1 MTAVQQILYADDT
14 AAWHG
19 LVQVLGFDAPHPPT
33 PEWAAF
39 HGRGSFAVHAAS
51 EALPAGRV
59 DLQVMVDD
67 LDVAERAL
75 ADFEVSRETMAGVG
89 EILFVSCGITV
100 GVSEG
105 SVAVREGAPLVQPIW
120 FATDLDEPRRILEAL
135 GLRAFI
141 SADGGG
147 WTEMVSDAGNVGLHL
162 ADSPTV
168 GLSFV
173 ADDLHAIAERLRA
186 AGYDATIVDEAF
198 GRTVRLPSPEEGEGG
213 DEVWINEPQRDLYGY
228 HQMT

>member
-1 MTAVQQILYADDT
+1 MTAVQQIQYADDT

-19 LVQVLGFDAPHPPT
+19 LAQVLGFAAPYPPT
-33 PEWAAF
+33 PGWAEF

-59 DLQVMVDD
+59 DLQLLVDD

-75 ADFEVSRETMAGVG
+75 ADFDVSRETMAGVG

-105 SVAVREGAPLVQPIW
+105 SVPAREGAPLVQPIW
-120 FATDLDEPRRILEAL
+120 FATDLDDPRRILEAL

-141 SADGGG
+141 SADRGG
-147 WTEMVSDAGNVGLHL
+147 WTELVSDAGNVGLHH
-162 ADSPTV
+162 AGAPSV

-173 ADDLHAIAERLRA
+173 ADDLDALAERLRA
-186 AGYDATIVDEAF
+186 AGYDATVVDEAF
-198 GRTVRLPSPEEGEGG
+198 GRTVRLPSPDGG

-228 HQMT
+228 YQAS

>member
-19 LVQVLGFDAPHPPT
+19 FAQALGFDAPYPPT
-33 PEWAAF
+33 PEWAEF

-59 DLQVMVDD
+59 DLQLLVDD
-67 LDVAERAL
+67 LDAAEHAL
-75 ADFEVSRETMAGVG
+75 AAFEVSRETMAGVG

-105 SVAVREGAPLVQPIW
+105 SIPVHERAPLVQPIW

-135 GLRAFI
+135 DLRAFI
-141 SADGGG
+141 SADRGG
-147 WTEMVSDAGNVGLHL
+147 WTEVVSDAGNVGLHH

-173 ADDLHAIAERLRA
+173 ADDLDVLGERLCD
-186 AGYDATIVDEAF
+186 AGYDAAVVDEAF
-198 GRTVRLPSPEEGEGG
+198 GRTVRLPSPEGG
-213 DEVWINEPQRDLYGY
+213 DEVWINEPQSDLYGY
-228 HQMT
+228 HRLG